1 MKVTMASLPIPL
13 YSEERYL
20 ALERMAAYK
29 SEYHAGQIFAMA
41 GGSPRHSAIT
51 ARLIGEMLQAAG
63 SGGCQVYD
71 SNLRIHIPN
80 TVSYVY
86 PDVSVICGEPR
97 YTRSAT
103 DVIDNPIL
111 VAEVLSPST
120 KTYDEGSKFDK
131 YKTLDTLR
139 EYLIVSQTEALI
151 ELHSRRSNG
160 DWTPRAARGRD
171 AVLRIESL
179 GWEIRL
185 SRVYVGVTFDAV

>member
-1 MKVTMASLPIPL
+1 MAV
-13 YSEERYL
+13 
-20 ALERMAAYK
+20 YK

-41 GGSPRHSAIT
+41 GSSPRHSAIT
-51 ARLIGEMLQAAG
+51 MRLGAEMIQAAG
-63 SGGCQVYD
+63 TGTCQVYD
-71 SNLRIHIPN
+71 SNLRIHIPD

-97 YTRSAT
+97 YIGSAT
-103 DVIDNPIL
+103 DVVDNPIL

-160 DWTPRAARGRD
+160 KWIPKVARGRD

-179 GWEIRL
+179 GWEIHL
-185 SRVYVGVTFDAV
+185 SRVYLGVTFDAA